1 MHGRARDLTLAALAD
16 LPAPCRHCTFWEHRS
31 GARGPGVAALAD
43 GPEVD
48 PAKEA
53 WHQAVQLEWGTPG
66 KAVYADGRLVAYAT
80 FAPGGFVPRT
90 ATIGP
95 IVSDDAV
102 LLVALWVDPQ
112 HRRGG
117 LARILV
123 QGALRETAARGD
135 RALEAFGQPATTGR
149 DEEHQPWRCVAP
161 AGALTALGFEL
172 HRPHARAPLYRLD
185 LRRTARWDAVGEAV
199 SSVLDKLARRER
211 VPALNPGHPSAP
223 AR

>member
-1 MHGRARDLTLAALAD
+1 MHGRTRDLTLAALAD
-16 LPAPCRHCTFWEHRS
+16 LPAPCRHCTFWERRS
-31 GARGPGVAALAD
+31 GARGPAGSAPPD
-43 GPEVD
+43 GHGVD

-53 WHQAVQLEWGTPG
+53 WHQAAQLEWGTPG
-66 KAVYADGRLVAYAT
+66 KAIYADGRLVAYAT

-102 LLVALWVDPQ
+102 LLVALWVDAE
-112 HRRGG
+112 HRGGG
-117 LARILV
+117 LARTLV
-123 QGALRETAARGD
+123 QAALRETAARGE
-135 RALEAFGQPATTGR
+135 RALEAFGQPGTAAGA
-149 DEEHQPWRCVAP
+149 EHQPWRCMAP

-199 SSVLDKLARRER
+199 SSVLDRLTRRER
-211 VPALNPGHPSAP
+211 VPALNPGHPT
-223 AR
+223 ARVR